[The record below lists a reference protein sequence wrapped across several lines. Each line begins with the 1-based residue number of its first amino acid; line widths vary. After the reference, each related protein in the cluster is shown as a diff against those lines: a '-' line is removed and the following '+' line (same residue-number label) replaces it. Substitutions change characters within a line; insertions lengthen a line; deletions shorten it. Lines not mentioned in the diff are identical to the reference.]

1 MDRYDVFRQLGDG
14 TYGSVLLA
22 KSRDKGEPFAIKKMK
37 KKYYSWDECMNLKEI
52 KALKKLSHPN
62 IVKLKE
68 VIRENDLLYMVFE
81 FMDSNM
87 YELMKSRKKPFPEIT
102 VRNMIYQ
109 VFQGLAYMHKYGF
122 FHRDLKPENLLCNG
136 PEVVKI
142 ADFGL
147 AREIRSLPPY
157 TDYVSTRWY
166 RAPEVLLRTTSYTAA
181 IDLWA
186 MGTIMAELYTLRPL
200 FPGSSEIDEI
210 YKITAVLGTPSA
222 DRWPEGLKL
231 AAAMNFKFPQMVA
244 TPLRQLVPN
253 AGASGLALMTD
264 LMLWNPSSRPTVVA
278 ALRHA
283 YFAEGG
289 PLPDTEAA
297 AAAAKAPAS
306 KGPTPVPAAKVN
318 LPALSSGPAP
328 VAARVR
334 APSATSVASHV
345 SDHSRSRPA
354 LPSIGLSAAAAGGP
368 APVVGLAPK
377 ARGFD
382 DHLDA
387 PAASKP
393 AGGPSLASM
402 LGLDREPSDVSRH
415 AGGGGGAGARQ
426 PWRLPEARPSVG
438 ALPDITLNAGRARYV
453 AGDGLLAGG
462 PYTRQ
467 PLAMAADPELDGYSI
482 SRLRAD
488 LGPSLRGAPV
498 VKAGGPALGAAGA
511 GGRRTDWAS
520 KYK

>member
-22 KSRDKGEPFAIKKMK
+22 KSRDKGEQFAIKKMK

-136 PEVVKI
+136 PELVKI

-210 YKITAVLGTPSA
+210 YKITAVLGTPPA
-222 DRWPEGLKL
+222 ERWPEGLKL
-231 AAAMNFKFPQMVA
+231 AGAMNFKFPQMVA

-253 AGASGLALMTD
+253 AGAAALSLMTD
-264 LMLWNPSSRPTVVA
+264 LMLWNPASRPNVVA
-278 ALRHA
+278 ALRHP
-283 YFAEGG
+283 YFSEGG
-289 PLPDTEAA
+289 PLPDSEAV
-297 AAAAKAPAS
+297 AAKAPS
-306 KGPTPVPAAKVN
+306 KGPTPVPAARVN
-318 LPALSSGPAP
+318 LPSIAPQSLP

-334 APSATSVASHV
+334 VPSATSIASHT

-354 LPSIGLSAAAAGGP
+354 MPYLGLGP
-368 APVVGLAPK
+368 AAPVPIVGLAPK
-377 ARGFD
+377 ARGFED
-382 DHLDA
+382 LHVDGPSHKA
-387 PAASKP
+387 G
-393 AGGPSLASM
+393 GGPSLASM
-402 LGLDREPSDVSRH
+402 LGLDRETSDAGRVV
-415 AGGGGGAGARQ
+415 GGGGGGNGGGRQ
-426 PWRLPEARPSVG
+426 PWRLPEARPSVN

-453 AGDGLLAGG
+453 AGDGLLASG

-467 PLAMAADPELDGYSI
+467 PLSVAGDNDLDGYSI

-488 LGPSLRGAPV
+488 MGPALRGGPPA
-498 VKAGGPALGAAGA
+498 VKAGGALG
-511 GGRRTDWAS
+511 GGGGGGNSLARRTDWSA